1 MRIKDMFQ
9 AKIDREITGVI
20 KVGQHDEAVK
30 EEELKEYVV
39 TRELAK
45 HFDEFFGNYS
55 KSISTPTDNMGVWIS
70 GFFGSGK
77 SHFLKI
83 LSYVLDNAQVG
94 GKSVIDY
101 FADKER
107 IADNAMLMANMKLAS
122 DTSTQAILFNVDS
135 KSAATGK
142 SDSNAIVLVF
152 NRVFN
157 EKLGY
162 TGAIPAL
169 ADLERT
175 LDEEGRYQEFQD
187 VFEKIVGKPWM
198 EERHKFK
205 VRRGKVEQTLVEMK
219 YMTAEEAAVWAK
231 ESSEG
236 YSIAIEDFAQ
246 RVADYIERTGERVV
260 FLVDEI
266 GQFISKESKLMLNL
280 QTMTEELGNKCHG
293 KAWVIVTSQEDI
305 DSMTENLRSDG
316 TSGNDFSKIQGRFKT
331 RLSLSSVNA
340 DEVIRERILKKN
352 EYGDQALRALYQS
365 KEMTMKNVIDFDT
378 PILLKKF
385 ENEKEF
391 SEVYPFVPYQFD
403 LLADVL
409 NAIRTNSS
417 TGKHLSEGER
427 SMLGAFQAAAKNVM
441 NEEDGVLIPFY
452 RFYDDLVKFLDHT
465 HAGVIQKAQ
474 DNARI
479 NPNLEDDC
487 FNVNVL
493 KTLFL
498 LKYVNGVPLTVKNIV
513 SLMIC
518 NIDEDRAT
526 LKKKVNDALDI
537 LESNLLIS
545 EMQGTYEFLTDEEQ
559 DINRQIQ
566 DRNIQMADVISAVA
580 DMVFDQIYTQTRY
593 KMSKFNGR
601 YTFAFN
607 RAVDNKPKG
616 NVKTEDIGI
625 RFLTPWYLGSGGK
638 GADDV
643 SAMMM
648 STANNE
654 VIFLLPA
661 NNELYLKELQTA
673 LKIDDYIRHVGDP
686 EKGKSTLIRE
696 VKIHESARH
705 KDSASSMLKDAI
717 ADAKVFISGSEVT
730 DITSND
736 ATVKIGVALERQVEL
751 HYPKLSYIDKA
762 MEDGDVRK
770 LFDKNSQTS
779 MSLGS
784 STEPNS
790 NAVKDVTDYIKLNT
804 AGHMS
809 ISLKTIMDQFTKAPY
824 GFIDV
829 DVKWLVAKIYKD
841 GMVTATVEKEPVT
854 LFNRKADE
862 LANYFLN
869 RKYVEK
875 LLLIPKEEIE
885 PKKMKAAK
893 DVCKE
898 LFKVTEATADAER
911 LQASIQGKSEVLKGK
926 CERAKDKA
934 DAVSEYPGRDTLE
947 NALNYTALLI
957 SLTQT
962 KSFYDKIYDIKD
974 ELLDLAEDLDP
985 VLNFY
990 MEGAQKKNFDD
1001 YGLRALK
1008 FYNSSKEHIVDPEL
1022 EDTIKKIKQ
1031 IIDMKQ
1037 PYAKLKDLPQLYD
1050 DFVASYG
1057 RILKEKAIPV
1067 KDIIDQDKDALL
1079 ERIAGKSYEEKYK
1092 MEITNRFNDLKKR
1105 VDHENDI
1112 SDMLGFK
1119 DKADSLRTQYSNR
1132 IDNETEYTQDPDT
1145 GDKISDVHGDINADA
1160 SKPKKVMN
1168 KMAREI
1174 TSDWRIENRDDLER
1188 CIDKLQKQIEAYIDE
1203 DTIIN
1208 IQF

>member
-1 MRIKDMFQ
+1 MKIYEMFEH
-9 AKIDREITGVI
+9 KIDREITGVI

-30 EEELKEYVV
+30 KEELEEYVV

-45 HFDEFFGNYS
+45 HFDEFFSNYI

-83 LSYVLDNAQVG
+83 LSYILDNAQAG
-94 GKSVIDY
+94 GMSAVEY
-101 FADKER
+101 FNDKDR
-107 IADNAMLMANMKLAS
+107 IANNPILTANMKLAS
-122 DTSTQAILFNVDS
+122 ETPTKAILFNVDS

-162 TGAIPAL
+162 IGAIPAL

-175 LDEEGRYQEFQD
+175 LDEEGRYNEFQET
-187 VFEKIVGKPWM
+187 FEKIVGKPWL

-205 VRRGKVEQTLVEMK
+205 VRRGKVEQTLVDMN
-219 YMTAEEAAVWAK
+219 YMTAEEASVWAK

-352 EYGDQALRALYQS
+352 EYGEQTLKALYQS

-378 PILLKKF
+378 PILLKTF
-385 ENEKEF
+385 ESEKEF
-391 SEVYPFVPYQFD
+391 SEVYPFIPYQFD

-409 NAIRTNSS
+409 NAIRMNSS

-427 SMLGAFQAAAKNVM
+427 SMLGAFQAAARNVKD
-441 NEEDGVLIPFY
+441 EEDGVLIPFY

-465 HAGVIQKAQ
+465 HAGVIQRAQ
-474 DNARI
+474 DNGRI
-479 NPNLEDDC
+479 NPSHDEDC

-513 SLMIC
+513 SLMIT
-518 NIDEDRAT
+518 NIDEDRAA
-526 LKKKVNDALDI
+526 LKKQVNEALEI
-537 LESNLLIS
+537 LESNLLVS
-545 EMQGTYEFLTDEEQ
+545 EMQGAYEFLTDEEQ

-566 DRNIQMADVISAVA
+566 DRNVQMADVVSAVA
-580 DMVFDQIYTQTRY
+580 DMIFDQIYTQSRY
-593 KMSKFNGR
+593 KMSQFSGR

-616 NVKTEDIGI
+616 NVKAGEIGI
-625 RFLTPWYLGSGGK
+625 RFLTPWYIGSGGK

-648 STANNE
+648 SAANNE
-654 VIFLLPA
+654 AILLLPD
-661 NNELYLKELQTA
+661 NNDIYLKELQKA
-673 LKIDDYIRHVGDP
+673 LRIDDYIRHVKDP
-686 EKGKSTLIRE
+686 EKGKSTIIRE
-696 VKIHESARH
+696 VKMHESGKH
-705 KDSASSMLKDAI
+705 KDSAGIMLKEAI
-717 ADAKVFISGSEVT
+717 GDAKVFINGSAVS
-730 DITSND
+730 DINSKD
-736 ATVKIGVALERQVEL
+736 ASTKINMAIERQVGL
-751 HYPKLSYIDKA
+751 YYPKLSYIDKA
-762 MEDGDVRK
+762 MEEGDIKK
-770 LFDKNSQTS
+770 LFDKNKQTT
-779 MSLGS
+779 LGLGTD
-784 STEPNS
+784 TEPNS
-790 NAVKDVTDYIKLNT
+790 NAIQDVAEYIKLNT
-804 AGHMS
+804 AGHLS
-809 ISLKTIMDQFTKAPY
+809 ISMKSIIDQFTKAPY
-824 GFIDV
+824 GFIDI
-829 DVKWLVAKIYKD
+829 DVKWLVAKVYKD
-841 GMVTATVEKEPVT
+841 GLVTATVDKEPIT
-854 LFNRKADE
+854 LFNRNVDE
-862 LANYFLN
+862 LASYFTN

-875 LLLIPKEEIE
+875 LLFSPKEEIE

-893 DVCKE
+893 DICKE
-898 LFKVTEATADAER
+898 LFRITETTNDAER
-911 LQASIQGKSEVLKGK
+911 LQASIKDKSDHLKNR
-926 CERAKDKA
+926 CERAGDKA
-934 DAVSEYPGRDTLE
+934 DARLEYPGKDTLE
-947 NALNYTALLI
+947 KAITMLGTI
-957 SLTQT
+957 DTMTQVRA
-962 KSFYDKIYDIKD
+962 FYDKIFEMQDD
-974 ELLDLAEDLDP
+974 LLDLADDLDP

-990 MEGAQKKNFDD
+990 ESEAQKKNFDD

-1008 FYNSSKEHIVDPEL
+1008 FYNSSKEHIVDSEL
-1022 EDTIKKIKQ
+1022 EGTVKEIKQ

-1037 PYAKLKDLPQLYD
+1037 PYGKLKDLPKLYEE
-1050 DFVASYG
+1050 FTKAYS
-1057 RILKEKAIPV
+1057 RILTEKAGPV
-1067 KDIIDQDKDALL
+1067 KDIIDQDRDALL
-1079 ERIAGKSYEEKYK
+1079 QRIKGKSYEDKFK
-1092 MEITNRFNDLKKR
+1092 TEITNKFNDLKDR
-1105 VDHENDI
+1105 VEHENDI

-1132 IDNETEYTQDPDT
+1132 IDNEVEYDPT
-1145 GDKISDVHGDINADA
+1145 PMPGGEFADGHKGA
-1160 SKPKKVMN
+1160 EPVVPSIKKTKNVMV
-1168 KMAREI
+1168 RSL
-1174 TSDWRIENRDDLER
+1174 TSDWRIESEEDLEK
-1188 CIDKLQKQIEAYIDE
+1188 CIEKLRKQIRPYIEE
-1203 DTIIN
+1203 DTVIK